1 MYCCFHGCYWFYPF
15 HPKILTRV
23 AKKFREDV
31 FLIANYTDVTDR
43 EQEQKPRNAG
53 DTPATTGTNEDSEDS
68 KQKITK
74 ETKILFAETG
84 EPSLPSPA
92 GESLR
97 SFLLLETKQETAS
110 QSSALQFLS

>member
-1 MYCCFHGCYWFYPF
+1 MGVIRSIHS
-15 HPKILTRV
+15 IR
-23 AKKFREDV
+23 KFCPALQKVSGRP

-43 EQEQKPRNAG
+43 EQEQIIGNAG
-53 DTPATTGTNEDSEDS
+53 DTPPTTGTNEDSEDS
-68 KQKITK
+68 KQKVTK
-74 ETKILFAETG
+74 ETKILLAETG
-84 EPSLPSPA
+84 EPSLPSFA